1 MQALRKLI
9 EQGEIDP
16 SFVISSGYRLM
27 LSPRLYKTFPDKQD
41 HCTKVSRDPWA
52 KETTGKAAQRPLT
65 ETDAGYRHQRRHLI

>member
-1 MQALRKLI
+1 
-9 EQGEIDP
+9 
-16 SFVISSGYRLM
+16 LM

-52 KETTGKAAQRPLT
+52 KETTGKAAQQALT